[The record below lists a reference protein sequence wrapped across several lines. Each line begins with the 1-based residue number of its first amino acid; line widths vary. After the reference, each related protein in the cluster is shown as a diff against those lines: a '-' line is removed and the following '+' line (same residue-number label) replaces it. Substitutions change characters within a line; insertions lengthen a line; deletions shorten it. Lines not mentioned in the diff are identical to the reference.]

1 MELLEHTVKRHEKD
15 ITEIKKDVD
24 ALKCNDT
31 KFDLTI
37 QRLIVQMDNL
47 EKAIGKKAEF
57 WDKVKVSITTSVIL
71 FFIMWILNSSGMF
84 GG

>member
-1 MELLEHTVKRHEKD
+1 MELLEHTVERHEKD
-15 ITEIKKDVD
+15 ITDIKKDVD

-71 FFIMWILNSSGMF
+71 FFVMWILNSTGVF
-84 GG
+84 K

>member
-31 KFDLTI
+31 KFDVTI

-71 FFIMWILNSSGMF
+71 FFIMWILNSTGIF